1 MTNLIFFLRRV
12 LYVNRRDFESDRA
25 GYDAVIAQMMN
36 QMDGTTGPP
45 PMAKEKIAQIPT
57 VSIDQQQVG

>member
-1 MTNLIFFLRRV
+1 M
-12 LYVNRRDFESDRA
+12 YVNRRDFESDRD

-45 PMAKEKIAQIPT
+45 PMDKEKIAQIPT